1 MAYTKKQLEDRRTEL
16 LKEVS
21 AIEKELEQ
29 IGDNTLKLQ
38 YKHKP
43 FSKWSIGEWNQLL
56 LLNPTA
62 YDWFSKHKD
71 ATVDDYNASHYSAQ
85 KIILSD

>member
-1 MAYTKKQLEDRRTEL
+1 MAYTKKQLEDRRAEL

-38 YKHKP
+38 YKNKP
-43 FSKWSIGEWNQLL
+43 FCKWSIGEWN
-56 LLNPTA
+56 
-62 YDWFSKHKD
+62 
-71 ATVDDYNASHYSAQ
+71 
-85 KIILSD
+85 